1 MYHLLSIVCNL
12 HLSFSYRNR
21 CIAYLYQPGAS
32 SSRSGEREPV
42 NKDYAASTLFFSLLY
57 LVIIVFPHDFIL
69 DFFLSQPLHMNSVL
83 LRQ

>member
-1 MYHLLSIVCNL
+1 MEKNVLFMGVLID
-12 HLSFSYRNR
+12 
-21 CIAYLYQPGAS
+21 
-32 SSRSGEREPV
+32 RSGEGDPA
-42 NKDYAASTLFFSLLY
+42 NKDYTACSNVKCHVLHTSILFFSLLY